1 MADENR
7 PPRRPGRKVRVELR
21 RNRAQPARGKGRYA
35 RRILGDEIEQEDA
48 AQLQN
53 IGGRS
58 ELSRKR
64 TVVIRD
70 EPETAG
76 GLREGRVVALRG
88 LYVDVEEG
96 ERRWSCTIRRM
107 LRTRL
112 IAERAPLAVGDIV
125 RFRAV
130 ARVDEPDAGATAA
143 SKDPPEGVVEE
154 VQPRRSVLT
163 REYER
168 RVQVVAANVD
178 LAVIVVAADQPPLR
192 PHLIDRYLVAIHR
205 GGIEPLICINKMD
218 LDASGFAAS
227 VGAAYENIGYR
238 VLLTCACRESGAAT
252 PSGLEALGELL
263 RDRTS
268 VLFGPSGVGKSSLI
282 NALDPDLC
290 LKVGTLSDLQRGRHT
305 TTTARLLRWRF
316 GGYVV
321 DTPGLRQFEPAGV
334 APGELE
340 ACFLEFV
347 DLIHHCRFPNCSHTH
362 EQDCAVK
369 AAVET
374 GSISIDRYESYCKM
388 YAEAAA
394 KPKY

>member
-1 MADENR
+1 MAKNDR

-21 RNRAQPARGKGRYA
+21 RNRVQPARGKGRYA

-48 AQLQN
+48 VRLQN
-53 IGGRS
+53 IGGKS

-64 TVVIRD
+64 TVVIR
-70 EPETAG
+70 EGPEAAGTA
-76 GLREGRVVALRG
+76 REGRVVALRG
-88 LYVDVEEG
+88 LYADVEENG
-96 ERRWSCTIRRM
+96 RTWSCTIRRM

-112 IAERAPLAVGDIV
+112 IAERTPLAVGDVV
-125 RFRAV
+125 RFRPATE
-130 ARVDEPDAGATAA
+130 VDEPGAAATAA
-143 SKDPPEGVVEE
+143 SPEPPEGVIEE

-168 RVQVVAANVD
+168 RVQVVAANVEI
-178 LAVIVVAADQPPLR
+178 AVIVVAADQPPLR

-227 VGAAYENIGYR
+227 VAAAYEKIGYR
-238 VLLTCACRESGAAT
+238 VLRTCARGEPGVAT
-252 PSGLEALGELL
+252 PSGLEALGESL
-263 RDRTS
+263 RDRTA
-268 VLFGPSGVGKSSLI
+268 VLFGPSGVGKSSLL
-282 NALDPDLC
+282 NALDPDLG

-340 ACFLEFV
+340 ACFVEFV
-347 DLIHHCRFPNCSHTH
+347 DRIQQCRFPNCSHTH
-362 EQDCAVK
+362 EQGCAVK
-369 AAVET
+369 AAVEA

-388 YAEAAA
+388 YEEAAA